1 MQCMIKVVA
10 TMTLE
15 PYVHQLFLGKVKE
28 VGKKDAIDP
37 MDRLWTTGMFKEPTS
52 EKVWLSETGL
62 QGDEVGDKKNHGGQE
77 KALFAYPIGHYR
89 YWREIEQIDMH
100 YGGFGENMA
109 VLEMDE
115 FSVFIG
121 DIYQFGDAII
131 QVSQPRN
138 PCWRPARRYR
148 RKELALQIQNTGK
161 TGWYFRVLKPGYVW
175 SKVDL
180 ELKERPYPQWSIAA
194 ANEVMHH
201 EKHDLVRTDELSRCE
216 GLAPGWREKLQKRLR
231 SRESSIEK
239 RVYGPN
245 IDA

>member
-1 MQCMIKVVA
+1 
-10 TMTLE
+10 MTLE

-28 VGKKDAIDP
+28 VGKKDAINP
-37 MDRLWTTGMFKEPTS
+37 MDRLWTTGMFKNSTS

-62 QGDEVGDKKNHGGQE
+62 QGDEVGDKKNHGGPE

-89 YWREIEQIDMH
+89 YWREIQKIDMH

-115 FSVFIG
+115 FTVFLG
-121 DIYQFGDAII
+121 DVYQFGDAII

-161 TGWYFRVLKPGYVW
+161 TGWYFRVLKQ
-175 SKVDL
+175 
-180 ELKERPYPQWSIAA
+180 RPYTKWSIAA
-194 ANEVMHH
+194 TNEVMHQD
-201 EKHDLVRTDELSRCE
+201 KHDLVRTDELSRCE
-216 GLAPGWREKLQKRLR
+216 ALAPGWREKLQKRLR